1 MTNLGYIK
9 RMTVDNFKSQNRGGK
24 GIKGMQT
31 IDNDF
36 MKDMFMVSTHDY
48 ILFLTNTGRIYKLKC
63 YEIPEAGR
71 TARGMAIVNL
81 LQLQPGEKISAMVQM
96 REFEEDK
103 YLIMATKNGIVKKTP
118 VSAYTN
124 IRKSGIQAITL
135 REDDELIDV
144 MISDN
149 SDNIMLITKNGQG
162 IKFRETDVR
171 ETGRSAMGVRGIE
184 LNLGD
189 EVISMQLESQG
200 ECILIVSANGMG
212 KRTPFSDFKLQ
223 NRGGKGVK
231 CYKIT
236 EKTGEVIGAKAVN
249 NGNEIMMITNEGIII
264 RMFVDDISILGRVT
278 LGVKL
283 MNTGNDNDIVVAS
296 ITKVKESVTEADA
309 QAAMLEESEE
319 SEQTEEDSENY

>member
-1 MTNLGYIK
+1 
-9 RMTVDNFKSQNRGGK
+9 
-24 GIKGMQT
+24 
-31 IDNDF
+31 
-36 MKDMFMVSTHDY
+36 
-48 ILFLTNTGRIYKLKC
+48 
-63 YEIPEAGR
+63 
-71 TARGMAIVNL
+71 
-81 LQLQPGEKISAMVQM
+81 
-96 REFEEDK
+96 
-103 YLIMATKNGIVKKTP
+103 MATKNGIVKKTP

>member
-1 MTNLGYIK
+1 M
-9 RMTVDNFKSQNRGGK
+9 
-24 GIKGMQT
+24 
-31 IDNDF
+31 
-36 MKDMFMVSTHDY
+36 
-48 ILFLTNTGRIYKLKC
+48 YKLKC

-96 REFEEDK
+96 KEFEEDK
-103 YLIMATKNGIVKKTP
+103 YLIMATKKGTIKKTP
-118 VSAYTN
+118 IMAYTN

-144 MISDN
+144 NISDN
-149 SDNIMLITKNGQG
+149 NDNIMLITKKGQG

-184 LNLGD
+184 LNQDD
-189 EVISMQLESQG
+189 EVISMQLESHG
-200 ECILIVSANGMG
+200 ECVLIVSANGMG
-212 KRTPFSDFKLQ
+212 KRTPFTDFKLQ

-231 CYKIT
+231 CYKISD
-236 EKTGEVIGAKAVN
+236 KTGEVVGAKAVN
-249 NGNEIMMITNEGIII
+249 DGNEIMMITNEGIVI

-283 MNTGNDNDIVVAS
+283 MNTGDKDDIVVAS

-309 QAAMLEESEE
+309 LEAARLSEE
-319 SEQTEEDSENY
+319 NETLDEGSEELSEDSDSEDN